1 MRNESRFLNPA
12 QLLALLKAAREHS
25 VRSWAMILLAYR
37 HAMRASEVCNLNLSD
52 VNLKAGTLHIARLKG
67 SLESVQPLE
76 KLKGQPLL
84 DERKALTLWLAER
97 DDNSPFLFTSQKGG
111 RLDRTQFFRILKT
124 CAERAGVPKI
134 SPHTLKHTRCSLML
148 QGGSTIAEVQRLAGH
163 TAMKSTTWYL
173 HATDEQAAKAAR
185 KAEAN
190 LF

>member
-1 MRNESRFLNPA
+1 MKKQQFLTPS

-25 VRSWAMILLAYR
+25 VRSWTMVLLAYR
-37 HAMRASEVCNLNLSD
+37 HALRASEVCNLKLSD
-52 VNLKAGTLHIARLKG
+52 VNLKVGTIHVERLKG

-84 DERKALTLWLAER
+84 DEWKALTLWLAER

-111 RLDRTQFFRILKT
+111 RIDRTQFFRILKH

-134 SPHTLKHTRCSLML
+134 SPHTLKHVRCSLAL
-148 QGGSTIAEVQRLAGH
+148 QGGATIAEVQRLAGH
-163 TAMKSTTWYL
+163 ASLKSTLWYT
-173 HATDEQAAKAAR
+173 HTTDEQAAKAAR